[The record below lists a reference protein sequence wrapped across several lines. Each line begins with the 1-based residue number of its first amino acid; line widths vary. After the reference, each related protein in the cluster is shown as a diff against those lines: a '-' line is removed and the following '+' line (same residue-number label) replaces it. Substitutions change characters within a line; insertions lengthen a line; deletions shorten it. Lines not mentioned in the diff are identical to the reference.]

1 MKFEY
6 DENKSK
12 SNKLKHNIDFE
23 EVKQLWKDD
32 NMLMLETAFENETR
46 YLNIGKIYDKFYT
59 VVITHRDDSIRI
71 ISARRSRRKEIEIY
85 DSRRIW

>member
-6 DENKSK
+6 DENKSR

-32 NMLMLETAFENETR
+32 N
-46 YLNIGKIYDKFYT
+46 
-59 VVITHRDDSIRI
+59 IRI
-71 ISARRSRRKEIEIY
+71 IAARRSRKKEIEIY
-85 DSRRIW
+85 DSRRI

>member
-6 DENKSK
+6 DENKSR

-32 NMLMLETAFENETR
+32 KMLELETSFENEIR

-59 VVITHRDDSIRI
+59 VVITYRNDNIRI
-71 ISARRSRRKEIEIY
+71 ISARRSREKEIEIY